1 MAEADKVRRPRM
13 RSWEAD
19 EDIAALLE
27 LAQKTTGASL
37 KDIVNAAVRIH
48 APLIIRRL
56 LEERMQAETELISL
70 LDRQFAAGPKPSTAT
85 VSATAPGVAGA
96 HQEDARTDG
105 EARRSTDRQEGCGR
119 CDAVP
124 SAAAIDFRIPLTQR
138 NHRIPANS
146 WSSRQFWSRSS
157 RVASIVGLGVPSSSK
172 CLAKRPSLRA
182 KLTKS

>member
-56 LEERMQAETELISL
+56 LEERKQAETELISL
-70 LDRQFAAGPKPSTAT
+70 LDRQFAAEPKPSTAPAP
-85 VSATAPGVAGA
+85 ATAPSVAGP
-96 HQEDARTDG
+96 HQEADQSGAKPV
-105 EARRSTDRQEGCGR
+105 GR
-119 CDAVP
+119 PTGKKA
-124 SAAAIDFRIPLTQR
+124 SAAATRYRPQR
-138 NHRIPANS
+138 P
-146 WSSRQFWSRSS
+146 
-157 RVASIVGLGVPSSSK
+157 
-172 CLAKRPSLRA
+172 
-182 KLTKS
+182 